1 MRALHAYFA
10 VQTEVQEPIKELEE
24 QKSTKKNKKY
34 QSLVPV
40 GPALTSQEKRTLS
53 ESPVFMYPELLPT
66 GGFIT
71 QNKTSRLVWNHAE
84 DV

>member
-40 GPALTSQEKRTLS
+40 GPAPTSQEKRTLS

-66 GGFIT
+66 GRFIT
-71 QNKTSRLVWNHAE
+71 QNKASRLVWNHAE